1 MKSAIFLSARDKS
14 KRLSKKLFLEIKG
27 KMIIE
32 HLIDRL
38 KMAKLPDLIIM
49 CTSVY
54 SDDVSLVEVAKK
66 NGIEYFR
73 GSEDDKLDRYFNA
86 AKKYNV
92 DFMTIVDGDDIFC
105 DPECIDK
112 IINKFKETN
121 ADYIICKDLPLGVTA
136 FGVKKEALEKI
147 CSLKDENDTEVWGG
161 YFTDTGLFKVVSIKA
176 EEELKHPEY
185 RITLDYKEDFDFF
198 KTIFD
203 KLYIPG
209 KVFSLKEIVEL
220 LGKEPRIVEINSGA
234 QKLYESHLKES
245 APVRLKNNNI

>member
-14 KRLSKKLFLEIKG
+14 KRLPKKLFLEVKG
-27 KMIIE
+27 KIIIE

-38 KMAKLPDLIIM
+38 KTARMPDLIVM
-49 CTSVY
+49 CTSVH

-66 NGIEYFR
+66 NGIEYFK

-86 AKKYNV
+86 AKQFNI

-105 DPECIDK
+105 DPEHIDK

-121 ADYIICKDLPLGVTA
+121 ADYITCKDLPLGITA

-147 CSLKDENDTEVWGG
+147 CSLKDENDTEVWGS
-161 YFTDTGLFKVVSIKA
+161 YFTDTGLFKVVNIEA
-176 EEELKHPEY
+176 EEALKHPEY
-185 RITLDYKEDFDFF
+185 RMTLDYQEDFEFF
-198 KTIFD
+198 RAIFD
-203 KLYIPG
+203 KLYILG
-209 KVFSLKEIVEL
+209 KVFSLKEIVKL
-220 LGKEPRIVEINSGA
+220 LEKEPEIVKINSSV

-245 APVRLKNNNI
+245 AQVKLKNNK